1 MVKVTTHHWRSFRT
15 SKAGDENLK
24 VEIKR
29 TKVKRPISFISDS
42 AVIELL
48 SGQLICATILYI
60 TAILW
65 PQSAIVAENF
75 FQSHRKL

>member
-1 MVKVTTHHWRSFRT
+1 MVKVTTYQWRSFRA
-15 SKAGDENLK
+15 SKAGDANLK
-24 VEIKR
+24 VDIKR
-29 TKVKRPISFISDS
+29 TKVKRPLSFISDS

-65 PQSAIVAENF
+65 PQSAIVAENV
-75 FQSHRKL
+75 FQAPKTL